1 MMKSRFRA
9 SVAFV
14 VLCLAAGAFGG
25 RLSFEEHAVVQES
38 LSRVH
43 PRMRASWLRERGLDD
58 SYYTTFHRPASAGLD
73 FDCSEST
80 MSSRL

>member
-25 RLSFEEHAVVQES
+25 RLSFQEHAAVQES

-43 PRMRASWLRERGLDD
+43 PRMRR
-58 SYYTTFHRPASAGLD
+58 
-73 FDCSEST
+73 
-80 MSSRL
+80 MSV